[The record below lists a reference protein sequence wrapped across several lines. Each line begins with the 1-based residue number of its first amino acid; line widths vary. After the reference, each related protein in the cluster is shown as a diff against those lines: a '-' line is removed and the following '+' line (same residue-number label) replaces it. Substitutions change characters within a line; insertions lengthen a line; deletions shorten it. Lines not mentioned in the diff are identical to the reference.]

1 LAFAHLIT
9 RRLATYE
16 FQLSQVAEALAA
28 DPGNGELQNLHAE
41 LENLISLSREL
52 AAGPSSSPKRAATSS
67 ASAAAAPA
75 APAAAKVQSP
85 HAAEGVKK
93 EARRYAAGEE
103 VLAKYNVSAA
113 GWCGDAAGPG
123 D

>member
-9 RRLATYE
+9 YRLATYE

-28 DPGNGELQNLHAE
+28 DPGNSELQNLHAE

-52 AAGPSSSPKRAATSS
+52 AAGPSSSPKRAATM
-67 ASAAAAPA
+67 ASAAAPA

-93 EARRYAAGEE
+93 EARKYAAGEE

-113 GWCGDAAGPG
+113 GWWGDAAGPG
-123 D
+123 G